1 MTKSVAPESKIEETS
16 FSHSSE
22 TYQLND
28 GSYINCEILDT
39 GGQERY
45 RALNRIYYKRAECCL
60 LVYDITNRQSFEECQ
75 KFYKNEIKNY
85 CNEDIKVILIGNKTD
100 LEEQRVVS
108 KKEGADFAEK
118 NGYYFR
124 ETSCMTLINVSD
136 AFETII
142 LMTNNDMIKKGT
154 QIYEQKMDLD
164 KLKKKNEKQQ
174 KNQKNCC

>member
-1 MTKSVAPESKIEETS
+1 MIPESKMEETT
-16 FSHSSE
+16 FGHYSE

-45 RALNRIYYKRAECCL
+45 RALNRIYYRRAECCI
-60 LVYDITNRQSFEECQ
+60 LVYDITNLQSFEECK
-75 KFYKNEIKNY
+75 KFYKKEIKNY

-108 KKEGADFAEK
+108 KKEGADFAEV
-118 NGYYFR
+118 NNYYFK
-124 ETSCMTLINVSD
+124 ETSCITLINVSD

-154 QIYEQKMDLD
+154 VIYEQKMDL
-164 KLKKKNEKQQ
+164 KTYKQKQKK
-174 KNQKNCC
+174 CC

>member
-1 MTKSVAPESKIEETS
+1 MTRSIIPETKMEITI
-16 FSHSSE
+16 FNHYSE

-39 GGQERY
+39 GGQEKY
-45 RALNRIYYKRAECCL
+45 RALNRIYYRRAECCI
-60 LVYDITNRQSFEECQ
+60 LVYDITDRKSFEECK

-85 CNEDIKVILIGNKTD
+85 CNKDINVILIGNKTD

-118 NGYYFR
+118 NGYYFK
-124 ETSCMTLINVSD
+124 ETSCMTLMNVSD
-136 AFETII
+136 AIETII
-142 LMTNNDMIKKGT
+142 LMTNNDMIKNGT
-154 QIYEQKMDLD
+154 VIYEQKMDLN
-164 KLKKKNEKQQ
+164 KLK